1 MSSKYIV
8 VLLISFII
16 CLGVPASSQR
26 QQPSGSSGSLT
37 QPRGMS
43 EQRIDRAIDTLQRTL
58 DLSSTQATSIRQLVQ
73 TRRESLRPMREEA
86 RPKFEHLMSLLRQ
99 PNPDPATV
107 GRAVL
112 DLKASHE
119 QLREKQADF
128 EKQLDNILTPKQQQT
143 VNTLRSQAQTFTAL
157 RTLGFIGVQE
167 SRRGMF
173 MSEVR

>member
-26 QQPSGSSGSLT
+26 QQPSVSSGSLT
-37 QPRGMS
+37 QSWGS
-43 EQRIDRAIDTLQRTL
+43 GQRIDRAIDTLQRTL
-58 DLSSTQATSIRQLVQ
+58 DLSSTQAASIRQLVQ

-119 QLREKQADF
+119 QVREKQADF
-128 EKQLDNILTPKQQQT
+128 EKQLDDILNPKQQQT

-167 SRRGMF
+167 SRMGMF